1 MRGKASKFLTK
12 PVEVEAYQWDGSN
25 SELYYIVGW
34 ITENGGT
41 AWIQEGHSTQSSDMV
56 RVETKQGSLLVVPKS
71 WVICEA
77 RGRFQILRPDAFENA
92 YSPAPQEGDAP
103 EPEPGTHAR
112 EGV

>member
-1 MRGKASKFLTK
+1 MKDNPNKFLTN

-25 SELYYIVGW
+25 SELYYLVGW

-56 RVETKQGSLLVVPKS
+56 RVETKQGSLLVTRKS
-71 WVICEA
+71 WVVCEA
-77 RGRFQILRPDAFENA
+77 RGRFQVLRDDHFKAA
-92 YSPAPQEGDAP
+92 YSPAPKEGEAV